1 MKKIVAVVMLVALT
15 LSLGVAQ
22 AEVRLKGVGWDYRGG
37 EERPYV
43 VLISE
48 TGEESTVY
56 CSEEEQNEYLR
67 EDFERAG
74 KEARDRTWW
83 GRILNNLGF

>member
-1 MKKIVAVVMLVALT
+1 MKKIIAAMMVILAM
-15 LSLGVAQ
+15 SLGVAQ

-37 EERPYV
+37 KERPYV

-56 CSEEEQNEYLR
+56 CTEEEQNEYLR
-67 EDFERAG
+67 EDFERAE

-83 GRILNNLGF
+83 GRILNNLSF

>member
-1 MKKIVAVVMLVALT
+1 MKKIIAAMMVILT

-56 CSEEEQNEYLR
+56 CSEEEQNEYIR
-67 EDFERAG
+67 EDFERAE

-83 GRILNNLGF
+83 GRIMNAIGF

>member
-1 MKKIVAVVMLVALT
+1 MKKFIAVMVIILT

-22 AEVRLKGVGWDYRGG
+22 AEVRLKGVGCDYRVG

-67 EDFERAG
+67 VEFERAE

-83 GRILNNLGF
+83 GRIMNVMGL

>member
-1 MKKIVAVVMLVALT
+1 MKKFIVVMVIILT

-67 EDFERAG
+67 EDFERVE
-74 KEARDRTWW
+74 KEAHNRTWL
-83 GRILNNLGF
+83 GRILNAMGF

>member
-1 MKKIVAVVMLVALT
+1 MKKMIAITIILVAVSLT
-15 LSLGVAQ
+15 LTAQ

-48 TGEESTVY
+48 TGDESTVY
-56 CSEEEQNEYLR
+56 CSEEEQNDYIR
-67 EDFERAG
+67 EDFERRER
-74 KEARDRTWW
+74 EARNQTWW
-83 GRILNNLGF
+83 GRIMNTFGF